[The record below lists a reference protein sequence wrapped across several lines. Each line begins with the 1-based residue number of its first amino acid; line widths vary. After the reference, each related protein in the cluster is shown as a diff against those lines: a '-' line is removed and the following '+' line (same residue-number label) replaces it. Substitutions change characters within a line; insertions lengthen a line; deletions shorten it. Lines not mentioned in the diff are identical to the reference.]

1 MKKLLFRK
9 KNPVKLSWPT
19 SAKSDKFF
27 IQKEKH
33 KTKIIESYHGP

>member
-9 KNPVKLSWPT
+9 NPTKLSWPT

-33 KTKIIESYHGP
+33 KTKKIESYHGP